1 MNKARRREIYK
12 IIEQLNQ
19 VLRMFKNDKEY
30 DIESIIMDIIDL
42 IQIVFD
48 EEECAMDNIPENL
61 QGGYRYQESEE
72 ACDNLYDA
80 IETLEDAIE
89 DEDVNWDS
97 VISDVIYSLNNVT

>member
-1 MNKARRREIYK
+1 MNKARRKEIYN

-19 VLRMFKNDKEY
+19 ALRIFKNDKEY
-30 DIESIIMDIIDL
+30 DIESIIMDIINL

-48 EEECAMDNIPENL
+48 EEECVMDNIPENF
-61 QGGYRYQESEE
+61 QSGYRYKQSEE

-80 IETLEDAIE
+80 IETLEDALE

-97 VISDVIYSLNNVT
+97 VISDAIYSLNNAT